1 MTAKIAERRDEN
13 RLTWPRVFTAHLV
26 PGLAL
31 TGFWLASTPVLIWAG
46 LPPLWGLLAGVIIV
60 LLPVTLLTMRR
71 ARDRFDPSRS
81 LVAFAG
87 IRRPR
92 GRDLL
97 RVGVPALLT
106 SLVAS
111 GAVIALEVPIRTG
124 LLGWLPAWW
133 TTGPEPSAVTLGL
146 WFVSAVVVGPVLE
159 EAYFRGYLQPRIPGG
174 PLRRCV
180 AGAVLFTVYHLWQ
193 PYAWITVLAATVP
206 MALAQGSRS
215 GTTIPIV
222 VHVLSNLVVF
232 VLLIAGTV
240 SR

>member
-1 MTAKIAERRDEN
+1 MTAKIAERHPET
-13 RLTWPRVFTAHLV
+13 LTWARVLTAHLL
-26 PGLAL
+26 PGIAL
-31 TGFWLASTPVLIWAG
+31 TGFWLACTPLLIAAG

-60 LLPVTLLTMRR
+60 LLPVTLLTMRK
-71 ARDRFDPSRS
+71 ARNQLDPGRS

-87 IRRPR
+87 IRRLR

-124 LLGWLPAWW
+124 LFGWLPAWW
-133 TTGPEPSAVTLGL
+133 TTGPQTVDTVTLVL

-174 PLRRCV
+174 PLRRCLI
-180 AGAVLFTVYHLWQ
+180 GSVLFTVYHLWQ
-193 PYAWITVLAATVP
+193 PYAWITILATTVP
-206 MALAQGSRS
+206 IALSQGTRS

-232 VLLIAGTV
+232 ILLIAGTV
-240 SR
+240 TR